1 VSDHTSKPDLKFCSR
16 FLATFNRAIDIKTL
30 LTNLVLDVKNVSGCS
45 VSAIRLVDE
54 KGNIPYRAH
63 SGFADGFYEL
73 ENALSLVSDQC
84 MCINV
89 IKGTVDPTRP
99 FYTSFGSFYM
109 NATTSFL
116 VSVPDNEKGTT
127 RNACSAFGYE
137 SVALIPIKSGSKIIG
152 LIHVA
157 DEHENMVPLELV
169 NRLEMVTPEIGIA
182 IERLLDT
189 EELQR
194 SKQYYYSLVNNI
206 PAGYFVVDTAG
217 CVLDLNS
224 SLLNTIGF
232 SREEVLGKPFG
243 YFIVEEQRALFHE
256 RFDRFKNQGE
266 LHIECKVV
274 HKNRGHAEISVTG
287 YSDLSNDGTCWKGYC
302 FTVDVTERKMTEREL
317 RKVAALPLIN
327 PNPVIQVS
335 PEGIVE
341 FTNSAAKPILE
352 YWHTR
357 YGQSLPADWQK
368 EVHQVFQTGIMKTKE
383 IQYLGHVY
391 DLKLF
396 PVQEQGLVNIY
407 GIDITRRYRQFEQN
421 K

>member
-1 VSDHTSKPDLKFCSR
+1 MSDRTFKSDLRFCSR
-16 FLATFNRAIDIKTL
+16 FLVTINRATDINTL
-30 LTNLVLDVKNVSGCS
+30 LTKLVLEVKKVSGCS

-63 SGFADGFYEL
+63 SGFANGFYEL

-116 VSVPDNEKGTT
+116 ASVPDDEKGIT

-157 DEHENMVPLELV
+157 DEHENMVPLDLV

-189 EELQR
+189 EELR
-194 SKQYYYSLVNNI
+194 KGEQYYRTLVNNV
-206 PAGYFVVDTAG
+206 PAGYFVLDIEG
-217 CVLDLNS
+217 CVLDINS
-224 SLLNTIGF
+224 SLLKTIGF
-232 SREEVLGKPFG
+232 SRKDVLGKSFG
-243 YFIVEEQRALFHE
+243 DFVAEEQRTLFQE
-256 RFDRFKNQGE
+256 RFTQFKNQGKFS
-266 LHIECKVV
+266 IECEVV
-274 HKNRGHAEISVTG
+274 HKNGARAEITVTG
-287 YSDLSNDGTCWKGYC
+287 CSDIINDDTCWRGYC
-302 FTVDVTERKMTEREL
+302 FTTDVTDRKMTEREL

-335 PEGIVE
+335 PRGIVE
-341 FTNSAAKPILE
+341 FTNSAGKPILE

-357 YGQSLPADWQK
+357 YGQSLPPDWKK
-368 EVHQVFQTGIMKTKE
+368 EVQQVFQTGIMKTME
-383 IQYLGHVY
+383 IQYLGHIY
-391 DLKLF
+391 DIKLF
-396 PVQEQGLVNIY
+396 PVQEQGFVNIY
-407 GIDITRRYRQFEQN
+407 GIDITRRYRQFEQH